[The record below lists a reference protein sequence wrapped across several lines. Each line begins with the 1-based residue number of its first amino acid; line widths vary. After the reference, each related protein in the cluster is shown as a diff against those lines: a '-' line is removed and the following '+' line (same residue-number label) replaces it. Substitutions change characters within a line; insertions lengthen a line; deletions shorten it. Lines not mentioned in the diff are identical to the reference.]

1 MGHDQEDTQ
10 IIMMPSKTK
19 GRGEKKN
26 RRGKKERLSEG
37 REEEEAEE
45 DRGGKAFVC
54 CVWISIQMRGHVCCA
69 TLPRGALSRVP
80 SVRWQRLTPQ
90 LPGEDESELSWCPQP
105 LTYSTP
111 LHIKGA
117 LEWSQATPASQP
129 DNNTPPP
136 PPHFQQFLLAL
147 PGTHLGPNDGRWQ
160 PITLK
165 NSASSWLNLKI
176 HLSIILEALFF
187 GGIIIH

>member
-1 MGHDQEDTQ
+1 
-10 IIMMPSKTK
+10 MMPSKTK
-19 GRGEKKN
+19 GRGEKTGGEK
-26 RRGKKERLSEG
+26 RDWESEG
-37 REEEEAEE
+37 EK
-45 DRGGKAFVC
+45 GGGGWGAKAFVC

-136 PPHFQQFLLAL
+136 PRFQQFLLAL
-147 PGTHLGPNDGRWQ
+147 PGTHLGPNDGQWQ
-160 PITLK
+160 QINLK
-165 NSASSWLNLKI
+165 NFAYSYVI
-176 HLSIILEALFF
+176 FCSIVWKCFQE
-187 GGIIIH
+187 

>member
-1 MGHDQEDTQ
+1 MRKK
-10 IIMMPSKTK
+10 SKKKKKTWGMIK
-19 GRGEKKN
+19 KIPRLLWCCQKLKEGEKK
-26 RRGKKERLSEG
+26 KG
-37 REEEEAEE
+37 REKRDWVRGGGRGPEEE
-45 DRGGKAFVC
+45 GGKAFVC

-69 TLPRGALSRVP
+69 TLPRGALSHVP

-117 LEWSQATPASQP
+117 LEWSQATPANQP
-129 DNNTPPP
+129 DNNTPP

-147 PGTHLGPNDGRWQ
+147 PWTHLGTNDA
-160 PITLK
+160 
-165 NSASSWLNLKI
+165 NS
-176 HLSIILEALFF
+176 
-187 GGIIIH
+187 

>member
-1 MGHDQEDTQ
+1 MIKKILRLLWCCRKLKED
-10 IIMMPSKTK
+10 
-19 GRGEKKN
+19 EKK
-26 RRGKKERLSEG
+26 RQEGKR
-37 REEEEAEE
+37 EAEWASE
-45 DRGGKAFVC
+45 WGGWEGGGGKAFVC

-80 SVRWQRLTPQ
+80 SVRWQQLTPQ

-136 PPHFQQFLLAL
+136 PRFQQFLLAL
-147 PGTHLGPNDGRWQ
+147 PSTYLEANDGT
-160 PITLK
+160 I
-165 NSASSWLNLKI
+165 
-176 HLSIILEALFF
+176 
-187 GGIIIH
+187 

>member
-1 MGHDQEDTQ
+1 
-10 IIMMPSKTK
+10 
-19 GRGEKKN
+19 
-26 RRGKKERLSEG
+26 
-37 REEEEAEE
+37 
-45 DRGGKAFVC
+45 
-54 CVWISIQMRGHVCCA
+54 MRGHVCCA

-136 PPHFQQFLLAL
+136 PHFQQLLLAL
-147 PGTHLGPNDGRWQ
+147 PGTHLGPNDGR
-160 PITLK
+160 
-165 NSASSWLNLKI
+165 
-176 HLSIILEALFF
+176 
-187 GGIIIH
+187 

>member
-1 MGHDQEDTQ
+1 MLCLNLH
-10 IIMMPSKTK
+10 P
-19 GRGEKKN
+19 N
-26 RRGKKERLSEG
+26 EG
-37 REEEEAEE
+37 T
-45 DRGGKAFVC
+45 
-54 CVWISIQMRGHVCCA
+54 CVRCHVA
-69 TLPRGALSRVP
+69 KSRVP

-136 PPHFQQFLLAL
+136 PHFHQFFLAL
-147 PGTHLGPNDGRWQ
+147 SGTHLGPD
-160 PITLK
+160 
-165 NSASSWLNLKI
+165 NSRANLRSPASPWFRKGNVFCTIFKKTRRSLWMTESEDL
-176 HLSIILEALFF
+176 
-187 GGIIIH
+187 GGV